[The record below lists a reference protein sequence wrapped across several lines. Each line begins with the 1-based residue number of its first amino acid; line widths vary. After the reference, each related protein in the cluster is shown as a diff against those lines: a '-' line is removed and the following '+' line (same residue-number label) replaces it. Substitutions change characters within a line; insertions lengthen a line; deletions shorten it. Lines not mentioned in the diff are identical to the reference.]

1 MNLQWARWKRVM
13 VTRLIAIVPTFCV
26 AYFSN
31 IQDLTGMNDILN
43 AVMSLQL
50 PFAVIPT
57 IAFTS
62 SAAIMG
68 EFVNGIGNKLTSI
81 LLFILVI
88 TINITFV
95 VDRLHD
101 ADLEWSWFVLV
112 SEYSKFLFH
121 FVDRHIFDF

>member
-1 MNLQWARWKRVM
+1 M
-13 VTRLIAIVPTFCV
+13 IAIVPTFCV

-31 IQDLTGMNDILN
+31 IQGNYFRYNIRSRISKNSNIQLKNQDLTGMNDVLN

-62 SAAIMG
+62 SVAIMG
-68 EFVNGIGNKLTSI
+68 EFVNGIGNKIVSV

-95 VDRLHD
+95 VDRLNAENLD
-101 ADLEWSWFVLV
+101 WGFFILV
-112 SEYSKFLFH
+112 GE
-121 FVDRHIFDF
+121 